1 MTAKLRVVTEEIGD
15 EQLRAE
21 LRLHIEQRDAATITR
36 DKCRDAAD
44 RATEFVDK
52 LEQEF
57 EEFSSIDNRII
68 AERASAFK
76 RALANGQAAPMLSLS
91 PELVAANA
99 KRLDAE
105 SQLAAARQAHAALMQ
120 ELNDAEKTFAMH
132 QQNVER
138 AARAVVA
145 FHADSMARH
154 LADIEN
160 QAGKTRQ
167 RLLGVTSIRPGWAY
181 PVSASTVSLLRDAPR
196 NSVYGRETADDCKY
210 WDSFRARLQ
219 LDSEAAPDE

>member
-1 MTAKLRVVTEEIGD
+1 MTAKLRVVTDEIGD

-21 LRLHIEQRDAATITR
+21 LHLHIEQRDASLSLR
-36 DKCRDAAD
+36 DRARDAAS
-44 RATEFVDK
+44 RATEFVEK
-52 LEQEF
+52 LNNALAEF
-57 EEFSSIDNRII
+57 DNVDSRII

-105 SQLAAARQAHAALMQ
+105 SQLNAAKQAHMALIQ
-120 ELNDAEKTFAMH
+120 ELNDAEQTYAAH
-132 QQNVER
+132 QANVEKV
-138 AARAVVA
+138 ARAVVA
-145 FHADSMARH
+145 FHADAMARE
-154 LADIEN
+154 LAALEQ

-167 RLLGVTSIRPGWAY
+167 LLLGVTSLRPGPAY

-196 NSVYGRETADDCKY
+196 NSVYGRETADDCKF